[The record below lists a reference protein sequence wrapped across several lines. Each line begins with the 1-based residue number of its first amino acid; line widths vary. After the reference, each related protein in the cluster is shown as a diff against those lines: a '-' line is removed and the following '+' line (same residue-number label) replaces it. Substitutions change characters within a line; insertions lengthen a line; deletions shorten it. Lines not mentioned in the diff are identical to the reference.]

1 MAFLSF
7 NKSELVN
14 LEYSLRREIIGANKT
29 GAYCN
34 TTVVGCNTRRYHGLL
49 AVPVDA
55 FGGEKHILLSGLD
68 ESIVVNHRQFNLG
81 IHCYGDIYEPRGH
94 KYIVDFTAAPV
105 PTLTYKIGETTFRK
119 SVILAPDS
127 DQVMVKYELVSSP
140 ESCELIV
147 KPFLAFRCIHRLTCE
162 NPDARTGYREIENGV
177 SFNMYEGFPDLNLQL
192 SKAAEFRYAPSWYKG
207 ITYTDE
213 YRRGFDCRED
223 LFVPG
228 LFSLRLRKGESVI
241 ISGSTAVEDT
251 KGLSRKFNSVVK
263 KKGKITSNADLLK
276 YNADLLICNR
286 NDHKQIVAGL
296 TWLGTGLLRE
306 TVVALPGLTL
316 YAGAG
321 AKEFEE
327 ILDNLIADNQERLSS
342 RTTQVE
348 APLRIADALQQY
360 IRFGAEPKRVWKKY
374 GETMKGILE
383 SYLPGRRAE
392 VALHPNGLLWAQKW
406 RTALSWMNAYVNGV
420 PVTERAGYQV
430 ETNAFWY
437 DAICFALEMEASY
450 EPRNSA
456 FIERWSEVKRLIE
469 ENFERTFWVE
479 RGYLADYVDNSG
491 QNTAVRP
498 NQLFAIALEHSPV
511 NDGYKSSI
519 MQTISNE
526 LITSRGIRTLS
537 PRNEAYRGVY
547 EGSQIERD
555 LAYHQGCAWI
565 IPLDYY
571 IAQAFSMIGP
581 SYLKRAE
588 YLVEGFYKD
597 IYKHGVGAFSELY
610 DGDPPHEPHGAISSA
625 CSTAALLRV
634 EHLLNKYRTAA
645 YGADEVSEVGPEG
658 TAAGCAAPISETV
671 KSETVKKGRNR
682 K

>member
-14 LEYSLRREIIGANKT
+14 LEYSLKREIIGSNKT

-34 TTVVGCNTRRYHGLL
+34 TSVVDCNTRRYHGLL

-105 PTLTYKIGETTFRK
+105 PTLTYKIGETTLRK

-127 DQVMVKYELVSSP
+127 DQVMIKYEIVSSP
-140 ESCELIV
+140 ASCELIL
-147 KPFLAFRCIHRLTCE
+147 KPFLAFRCIHKLTKE
-162 NPDARTGYREIENGV
+162 NPEARTGYRELENGV
-177 SFNMYEGFPDLNLQL
+177 SFNMYEGFPDLNLQF
-192 SKAAEFRYAPSWYKG
+192 SKASEFRYAPSWYKG

-213 YRRGFDCRED
+213 YRRGFDCKED

-228 LFSLRLRKGESVI
+228 TFSLKLRKGESVI
-241 ISGSTAVEDT
+241 VSGSTAVEDA
-251 KGLSRKFNSVVK
+251 KGLSRKFTSIVK
-263 KKGKITSNADLLK
+263 KKGNITSNLDLLK

-286 NDHKQIVAGL
+286 NGHKQIDAGL
-296 TWLGTGLLRE
+296 TWLETGLLRE
-306 TVVALPGLTL
+306 TIVALPGLTL

-327 ILDNLIADNQERLSS
+327 ILDNLIADNAERLYT
-342 RTTQVE
+342 RTTQIE
-348 APLRIADALQQY
+348 APLRIADDLQQY
-360 IRFGAEPKRVWKKY
+360 IAFGADAKKVWKKY
-374 GETMKGILE
+374 GPVIKGIIE
-383 SYLPGRRAE
+383 SYLPGHRAE
-392 VALHPNGLLWAQKW
+392 VAVHPNGLLWGQKW
-406 RTALSWMNAYVNGV
+406 RTALSWMNAYVDGI

-437 DAICFALEMEASY
+437 NAICFALEMEQRFA
-450 EPRNSA
+450 PKA
-456 FIERWSEVKRLIE
+456 IKTLID
-469 ENFERTFWVE
+469 ENFEKTFWIPE
-479 RGYLADYVDNSG
+479 RGYLADYVDNAG
-491 QNTAVRP
+491 QGPAVRS
-498 NQLFAIALEHSPV
+498 NQLYAIALEYSPV
-511 NDGYKSSI
+511 SDENKSSI
-519 MQTISNE
+519 MQTIANE

-571 IAQAFSMIGP
+571 IDLAFRMVGP
-581 SYLKRAE
+581 SFLKRAE
-588 YLVEGFYKD
+588 YLIEGFYKD

-625 CSTAALLRV
+625 CSTAALLRI
-634 EHLLNKYRTAA
+634 EYLLDRYRQQTTDRKA
-645 YGADEVSEVGPEG
+645 
-658 TAAGCAAPISETV
+658 V
-671 KSETVKKGRNR
+671 KIKEE
-682 K
+682 

>member
-14 LEYSLRREIIGANKT
+14 LEYSLKREIIGSNKT

-34 TTVVGCNTRRYHGLL
+34 TSVVDCNTRRYHGLL

-105 PTLTYKIGETTFRK
+105 PTLTYKIGETTLRK

-127 DQVMVKYELVSSP
+127 DQVMIKYEIVSSP
-140 ESCELIV
+140 ASCELIL
-147 KPFLAFRCIHRLTCE
+147 KPFLAFRCIHKLTRE
-162 NPDARTGYREIENGV
+162 NPEARTGYRELENGV
-177 SFNMYEGFPDLNLQL
+177 SFNMYEGFPDLNLQF
-192 SKAAEFRYAPSWYKG
+192 SKASEFRYAPSWYKG

-213 YRRGFDCRED
+213 YRRGFDCKED

-228 LFSLRLRKGESVI
+228 TFSLKLRKGESVI
-241 ISGSTAVEDT
+241 VSGSTAVEDV
-251 KGLSRKFNSVVK
+251 KFLSRKFTSIVK
-263 KKGKITSNADLLK
+263 KKGNITSNLDLLK

-286 NDHKQIVAGL
+286 NGHKQIDAGL
-296 TWLGTGLLRE
+296 TWLETGLLRE
-306 TVVALPGLTL
+306 TIVALPGLTL

-327 ILDNLIADNQERLSS
+327 ILDNLIADNAERLYT
-342 RTTQVE
+342 RTTQIE
-348 APLRIADALQQY
+348 APLRIADDLQQY
-360 IRFGAEPKRVWKKY
+360 IAFGADAKKVWKKY
-374 GETMKGILE
+374 GPVIKGIIE
-383 SYLPGRRAE
+383 SYLPGHRAE
-392 VALHPNGLLWAQKW
+392 VAVHPNGLLWGQKW
-406 RTALSWMNAYVNGV
+406 RTALSWMNAYVNGI

-437 DAICFALEMEASY
+437 NAICFALEMEQRFA
-450 EPRNSA
+450 PKNTA
-456 FIERWSEVKRLIE
+456 FIQRWNAIKTLID
-469 ENFERTFWVE
+469 ENFEKTFWIPE
-479 RGYLADYVDNSG
+479 RGYLADYVDNAG
-491 QNTAVRP
+491 QGPAVRS
-498 NQLFAIALEHSPV
+498 NQLYAIALEYSPV
-511 NDGYKSSI
+511 SDENKSSI
-519 MQTISNE
+519 MQTIANE

-571 IAQAFSMIGP
+571 IDLAFRMIGP
-581 SYLKRAE
+581 SFLKRAE
-588 YLVEGFYKD
+588 YLIEGFYKD

-625 CSTAALLRV
+625 CSTAALLRI
-634 EHLLNKYRTAA
+634 EYLLDRYRQQTTDRKA
-645 YGADEVSEVGPEG
+645 
-658 TAAGCAAPISETV
+658 V
-671 KSETVKKGRNR
+671 KIKEE
-682 K
+682 